1 MPLPWPPRARLAER
15 HSSPPGLCACVRM
28 VGAVKYLLWAN
39 LILNL
44 VNILPTLIISIVLNV
59 TR

>member
-1 MPLPWPPRARLAER
+1 LLSATRRRRACVR
-15 HSSPPGLCACVRM
+15 ACVRM

-44 VNILPTLIISIVLNV
+44 VNILPTLIISILLNM